1 MSTAAAARGGANEEA
16 ASGEGG
22 QAEDVKA
29 ILHRKEEEV
38 KEMLAPEKEMSDIDA
53 LVDKIV
59 EEVSALESRGGEE
72 GAENSDYT
80 FVAAVETAPQFSCP
94 VCKNKKQSNFMQDA
108 KQGDTICLGAD
119 GQGCGTVVQDHK
131 ARRRRGRDCT
141 HIFRAVH
148 EGSMYRKFEGE
159 ADRSHHGPAP
169 NRLYST
175 AHNMRTWIS
184 EGKARWLRNLA
195 EDVEMGLSTVGK
207 DERKTRTAYK
217 DKMKREAFDL
227 INHIAGNCDLHE
239 TVTVRA
245 KELFAGWRNVKEH
258 VHQKFAVICA
268 CIIAAYRE
276 VGTEELTRM
285 FDLRRQQQLQQGL
298 EQ

>member
-1 MSTAAAARGGANEEA
+1 DAN
-16 ASGEGG
+16 
-22 QAEDVKA
+22 
-29 ILHRKEEEV
+29 R
-38 KEMLAPEKEMSDIDA
+38 
-53 LVDKIV
+53 
-59 EEVSALESRGGEE
+59 
-72 GAENSDYT
+72 
-80 FVAAVETAPQFSCP
+80 
-94 VCKNKKQSNFMQDA
+94 
-108 KQGDTICLGAD
+108 
-119 GQGCGTVVQDHK
+119 
-131 ARRRRGRDCT
+131 
-141 HIFRAVH
+141 
-148 EGSMYRKFEGE
+148 
-159 ADRSHHGPAP
+159 
-169 NRLYST
+169 
-175 AHNMRTWIS
+175 
-184 EGKARWLRNLA
+184 LRNLA

-285 FDLRRQQQLQQGL
+285 FDLRRQQLQQGL